1 MKKIYLQ
8 PDTQAI
14 ALKVQNMLL
23 AGSKNTDGLEGFGGN
38 GGPTNEGEAD
48 ARSFFG
54 FWEEEVVDK
63 RNNDDFDDYEDEI

>member
-1 MKKIYLQ
+1 MKKIYIQ

-14 ALKVQNMLL
+14 ALKVQNLL
-23 AGSKNTDGLEGFGGN
+23 QTATGLDDDFEGY
-38 GGPTNEGEAD
+38 GGPTNEGDAD

-54 FWEEEVVDK
+54 LWEEEIVDK

>member
-1 MKKIYLQ
+1 MKKIYIQ

-14 ALKVQNMLL
+14 ALKVQNLL
-23 AGSKNTDGLEGFGGN
+23 LTATGLDDFEGYGGEA
-38 GGPTNEGEAD
+38 NEGDAD

-54 FWEEEVVDK
+54 LWEEEIVDK

>member
-1 MKKIYLQ
+1 MKKIYIQ

-14 ALKVQNMLL
+14 ALKVQNLL
-23 AGSKNTDGLEGFGGN
+23 QTATGLDGLEGYGGQA
-38 GGPTNEGEAD
+38 NEGDAD

-54 FWEEEVVDK
+54 LWEEEIVDK

>member
-1 MKKIYLQ
+1 MKKIYIQ

-14 ALKVQNMLL
+14 ALKVQKLL
-23 AGSKNTDGLEGFGGN
+23 LTATGLDDFEGYGGEA
-38 GGPTNEGEAD
+38 NEGDAD

-54 FWEEEVVDK
+54 LWEEEIVDK